1 MTRNR
6 RPILAVTTLSLAALL
21 SACGDAGGTEGEQA
35 ATPTQSDDA
44 GGGGAGDEDTGS
56 GADESEDPS
65 MSTGEPGV
73 GDRPTQTQIAPGGG
87 DVSLPLGPVP
97 DAVVQRPDVQ
107 EAIEAEAQ
115 RTGVEPE
122 AVTVAGYADVTW
134 SDGSI
139 GCPKPG
145 MMYTQALVPGHQLVL
160 EVDGSYASYHAA
172 DGKPFSYC
180 AQPVGPATSQS
191 SGGPVTDR

>member
-6 RPILAVTTLSLAALL
+6 RPILAVTALSLAAAL
-21 SACGDAGGTEGEQA
+21 AGCGDADGGAGGEQA
-35 ATPTQSDDA
+35 ATPTQSGEA
-44 GGGGAGDEDTGS
+44 GVEGGDEGGD
-56 GADESEDPS
+56 ADESEDPS
-65 MSTGEPGV
+65 MSTDEPGV
-73 GDRPTQTQIAPGGG
+73 GDKPTQTQIAPGGG
-87 DVSLPLGPVP
+87 DVSLPLGVVP
-97 DAVVQRPDVQ
+97 DAVAQRSDVQ
-107 EAIEAEAQ
+107 EAVDAEAQ
-115 RTGVEPE
+115 RAGVEPA
-122 AVTVAGYADVTW
+122 AVTIAGYAEVTW

>member
-21 SACGDAGGTEGEQA
+21 SACGDADGGTDGEQA
-35 ATPTQSDDA
+35 ATPTQSEDA
-44 GGGGAGDEDTGS
+44 GGEDGD
-56 GADESEDPS
+56 ADESEDPS
-65 MSTGEPGV
+65 MSTDEPGA
-73 GDRPTQTQIAPGGG
+73 GDKPTQTQIAPGGG
-87 DVSLPLGPVP
+87 DVSLPLGAVP
-97 DAVVQRPDVQ
+97 DAVVQRSDVQ
-107 EAIEAEAQ
+107 EAVEAEAE
-115 RTGVEPE
+115 RAGVEPE
-122 AVTVAGYADVTW
+122 AVTIAGYADVTW

-139 GCPKPG
+139 GCPTPG

-172 DGKPFSYC
+172 EGKAFSYC